1 MNPEGFRARDEQC
14 LSLLSQIQSGG
25 GVEGGIYLCQKASDW
40 FISQLN
46 YLTILIE
53 YNCIVFLNIM
63 TLYQK
68 KRGKYIPRF

>member
-1 MNPEGFRARDEQC
+1 M
-14 LSLLSQIQSGG
+14 SQFIISNTEWQ

-63 TLYQK
+63 TIYQK
-68 KRGKYIPRF
+68 KGKYIPRF